1 MWTNAATLW
10 CKIYSQE
17 NTSSCATGLCSIAIL
32 AVGETGRLAWCL
44 KIIIGRRDA
53 LCRTSKMPVLPL
65 TASAPQLTINNEY
78 AVRAHGGGFISK
90 PRHKERRT
98 KSNSAVENSR
108 NNRATRPARWLQ
120 GRCRPRQ
127 ESGVLVTQR
136 RH

>member
-1 MWTNAATLW
+1 
-10 CKIYSQE
+10 
-17 NTSSCATGLCSIAIL
+17 
-32 AVGETGRLAWCL
+32 
-44 KIIIGRRDA
+44 
-53 LCRTSKMPVLPL
+53 MPVLPL

-127 ESGVLVTQR
+127 ESGVLLTQR
-136 RH
+136 RHEQTPHRSLRILRLDADRIQSSIL